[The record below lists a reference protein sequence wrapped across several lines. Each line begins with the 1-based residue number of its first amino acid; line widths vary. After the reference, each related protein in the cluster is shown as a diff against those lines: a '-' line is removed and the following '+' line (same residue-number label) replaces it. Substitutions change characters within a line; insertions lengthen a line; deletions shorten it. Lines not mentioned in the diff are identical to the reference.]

1 MLVAQD
7 FRDRARIALSGNWAL
22 GVGTGFIASLLGAYT
37 ALSGGSSSVRITEEQ
52 NEYLSQSLPI
62 EVYVMVMGVLG
73 IAMIISLIYAIVV
86 LIIGGPVSLG
96 YVKFNLNL
104 IDGRPAGFTDLFSQF
119 HRFGEGFLVRFLR
132 LLYTFL
138 WTMLF
143 TIPCVIVGMIIM
155 MVLMNTGSI
164 TAIYASVSA
173 MLLCLLPAIIFGTM
187 KIYSYAMAPYI
198 LYENPGM
205 GANQAIQKSVDLM
218 RGNKW
223 RLFCLAISFIG
234 WGILCCF
241 TFGIG
246 FLWLKPYQEA
256 AYAAFYR
263 EIKRERFGEPMNE
276 QYGNP
281 YEQDS
286 VYQKL

>member
-37 ALSGGSSSVRITEEQ
+37 ALGGGSSSVRFTEKQ
-52 NEYLSQSLPI
+52 NEYLSQLLPI
-62 EVYVMVMGVLG
+62 EVYVMVMGVLE
-73 IAMIISLIYAIVV
+73 IALIISLIYTIAV

-96 YVKFNLNL
+96 YVKFNLHL
-104 IDGRPAGFTDLFSQF
+104 TDGRPAGFTDLFSQF
-119 HRFGEGFLVRFLR
+119 HRFGEGFLVYFLR

-143 TIPCVIVGMIIM
+143 TIPCVIAGIIVM
-155 MVLMNTGSI
+155 VVLMDNYSI
-164 TAIYASVSA
+164 AGIYAAVFA
-173 MLLCLLPAIIFGTM
+173 MLLCLVPAIILGTM
-187 KIYSYAMAPYI
+187 KTYSYAMAPYL

-205 GANQAIQKSVDLM
+205 GANWAIQKSVDLM

-234 WGILCCF
+234 WAILCCF
-241 TFGIG
+241 TLGIG

-256 AYAAFYR
+256 AYAVFYR
-263 EIKRERFGEPMNE
+263 EIKRERYGEPVNE

-281 YEQDS
+281 YEQDK
-286 VYQKL
+286 VYQEF